1 MTIVIEKVGH
11 NIRATWE
18 RQLLL
23 KTWAEEKY
31 SENKLDEFVRKLRA
45 YYKEE
50 IKVVKAD

>member
-11 NIRATWE
+11 NICATWE

-23 KTWAEEKY
+23 KAWSEDKY
-31 SENKLDEFVRKLRA
+31 SENKLDEFVRRLRA

-50 IKVVKAD
+50 IKVVKAN